1 MADITTYKEQHVNPY
16 EAEVKAHVPTAG
28 DVYAESNPSFN
39 GSDVI
44 RLIVKDARGEWTCED
59 VFTGKKHRDVSD
71 ESLQRYYRWIGGD
84 FDETVKFAT
93 MLAERTASAAEV
105 TALITGETG
114 PATSDTEELMAT
126 ESPEHIAALLD
137 ASEKMQ
143 TRLNDIRLVARCM
156 MEKKKRDLDMMLHDM
171 NECLGK
177 FQEKVDN
184 LVKVISI
191 LNLYTGSTVDVNQI
205 AEGEPAEPS
214 EPLSIRQRILF
225 MDEELCVHLDHEADY
240 NDVPAFFEWL
250 KQKDNRDIIV
260 PEKRCVVCLKPKRYD
275 MDYRSGDPE
284 YDRVRN
290 RWNKHTFVVLRNG
303 DNLYWMESDDLEVWK
318 WAFPHDDFQEKTAA
332 RLADERAWK
341 DSIRREH
348 GAVTYRVTKF
358 MMFLQGLL
366 DQRQD
371 IIGPT
376 DTRINLMKL
385 EGVRLVRDDENLIG
399 TGRKPWEQF
408 RDEKNKL
415 IRRGTRI
422 LYVQGEYDYR
432 HHETSSGEFY
442 KYYSSDY
449 AKPEL
454 PATGLYSADEIEVV
468 VGHRNSK
475 PVLEKYH
482 KLIFRYLP
490 GDTVW
495 NVYEGEHERKKR
507 VAWVY
512 NPRHVLNYDDVTLEE
527 LTGYLED
534 RTLRQSFAN
543 MIPVLMNIKRYKEA
557 ELRDEEAFKSL
568 ISEDIRKETG
578 LMTSAETVNDAV
590 AWWKEKVI
598 FTRPLR
604 SDDRKAWN
612 MIRKK
617 IMKAMNTNDNAK
629 GKEN

>member
-1 MADITTYKEQHVNPY
+1 MGNNTPASLTPIHINPY
-16 EAEVKAHVPTAG
+16 ENATKTHVPAAG
-28 DVYAESNPSFN
+28 DVYATKSPSFN
-39 GSDVI
+39 GREIV
-44 RLIVKDARGEWTCED
+44 RLVKRFGEHSWET
-59 VFTGKKHRDVSD
+59 VNAFTGEPYRNLSD
-71 ESLQRYYRWIGGD
+71 DTLKQYYRWIQNE
-84 FDETVKFAT
+84 FPEISSLAT
-93 MLAERTASAAEV
+93 SIVSGKASEAAL
-105 TALITGETG
+105 LITGAQEAPQTD
-114 PATSDTEELMAT
+114 SESLMAT
-126 ESPEHIAALLD
+126 ESPEHIEALLES
-137 ASEKMQ
+137 SERIKNKMEEAQ
-143 TRLNDIRLVARCM
+143 LVAKCM
-156 MEKKKRDLDMMLHDM
+156 IEERKAQLDAMLHDM
-171 NECLGK
+171 NGYLAK
-177 FQEKVDN
+177 VNEKVAN
-184 LVKVISI
+184 LVKIITV
-191 LNLYTGSTVDVNQI
+191 LNLYTGATVDIHHI
-205 AEGEPAEPS
+205 AEGDPAPKD
-214 EPLSIRQRILF
+214 EPLSMRQRILF

-303 DNLYWMESDDLEVWK
+303 DNLYWLESDDLEVWK

-422 LYVQGEYDYR
+422 LYVQGEYNYR

-468 VGHRNSK
+468 VGHRNGK

-495 NVYEGEHERKKR
+495 NIYEGEHERKKR

-512 NPRHVLNYDDVTLEE
+512 NPRHVLNYDAVTLEE

-534 RTLRQSFAN
+534 RTLRESFAS
-543 MIPVLMNIKRYKEA
+543 MIPVLMNMKRYKET
-557 ELRDEEAFKSL
+557 ELRDEEAFKKLLSDTIL
-568 ISEDIRKETG
+568 RETDK
-578 LMTSAETVNDAV
+578 TVPEEMIDEAIT
-590 AWWKEKVI
+590 WWKEKVI

-604 SDDRKAWN
+604 SDDRKAWG
-612 MIRKK
+612 M
-617 IMKAMNTNDNAK
+617 IMKRIK
-629 GKEN
+629 SQIQ